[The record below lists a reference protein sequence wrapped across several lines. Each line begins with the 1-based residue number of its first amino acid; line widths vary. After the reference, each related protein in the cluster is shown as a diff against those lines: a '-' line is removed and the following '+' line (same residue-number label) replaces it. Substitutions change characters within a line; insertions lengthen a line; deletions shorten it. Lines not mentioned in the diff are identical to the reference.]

1 MQIKDGL
8 VQGFRLFFMGGNI
21 AAENLKTEEAGAKVG
36 PAKTSY
42 GQILK
47 SSALIGGSSVINIVL
62 GMVRTKVMAVLLG
75 PGGVGL
81 MGMYNSIIDTAR
93 TLSGMGMGTSGIRQI
108 AEAVGTG
115 EQVRIARTAKTLK
128 HSVMVLGVLG
138 AFLVILFRNPIC
150 RLTFGN
156 QEHAGAIAI
165 LAVTVLLASV
175 SNGQVALLQ
184 GVRRIGDLAR
194 LSVLGALLG
203 TVLGIPIIYFWGE
216 QGIVPLILTTSAMTV
231 LTSWWYARKVRLSK
245 VAMGFGDIRSEASA
259 MLKLG
264 IVFMA
269 TVLVANGVAYGT
281 RVIIMR
287 HLGVAMV
294 GLYQAAWTM
303 STLYVDFILQA
314 MGKDFYPRLTAVSKD
329 NTACN
334 RLVNEQAEVGLLL
347 AAPGILG
354 TLTFASLVLSL
365 FYSAK
370 FAPAVEILRWQ
381 ILGMFLRVTSWPM
394 VFILIAKGKGKLYF
408 AMEVL
413 AQSLHIGLIW
423 LGIAWWVLRGVGMA
437 FVVYNLF
444 YWCVTFV
451 VVRKLTGFAW
461 SPANRRFAMAIAA
474 PVLVAFL
481 APYFLIRVWAMVAGA
496 AATLLIGLFSFKALH
511 AITGSRNVL
520 ASLANVLGLGTKRM

>member
-1 MQIKDGL
+1 
-8 VQGFRLFFMGGNI
+8 
-21 AAENLKTEEAGAKVG
+21 
-36 PAKTSY
+36 
-42 GQILK
+42 
-47 SSALIGGSSVINIVL
+47 
-62 GMVRTKVMAVLLG
+62 
-75 PGGVGL
+75 
-81 MGMYNSIIDTAR
+81 
-93 TLSGMGMGTSGIRQI
+93 
-108 AEAVGTG
+108 
-115 EQVRIARTAKTLK
+115 
-128 HSVMVLGVLG
+128 
-138 AFLVILFRNPIC
+138 
-150 RLTFGN
+150 
-156 QEHAGAIAI
+156 
-165 LAVTVLLASV
+165 
-175 SNGQVALLQ
+175 
-184 GVRRIGDLAR
+184 
-194 LSVLGALLG
+194 
-203 TVLGIPIIYFWGE
+203 
-216 QGIVPLILTTSAMTV
+216 
-231 LTSWWYARKVRLSK
+231 
-245 VAMGFGDIRSEASA
+245 
-259 MLKLG
+259 
-264 IVFMA
+264 
-269 TVLVANGVAYGT
+269 
-281 RVIIMR
+281 
-287 HLGVAMV
+287 
-294 GLYQAAWTM
+294 
-303 STLYVDFILQA
+303 
-314 MGKDFYPRLTAVSKD
+314 
-329 NTACN
+329 
-334 RLVNEQAEVGLLL
+334 LVNEQAEVGLLL

-423 LGIAWWVLRGVGMA
+423 LGIAWWGLRGVGMA